1 VRWEHPQRGLI
12 SPSELIPIAEETG
25 LILPLGAWVSEEAC
39 RQTRAWQDEVTGR
52 PLMVSVNV
60 SARQFQS
67 LDLVQSVSDVLK
79 RTGLE
84 PGCLKLELTES
95 LMVQDVDRV
104 IERLRELEGFSIQL
118 AVDDFGTGYSSL
130 AYLRRFPISVL
141 KIDQSF
147 VEKIGTDPQ
156 DDAIVRS
163 IVTLAHELGMQ
174 VIGEGIE
181 TYGQLE
187 LLRQL
192 DCDYGQGFYFSSPL
206 PAHVAQSLLA
216 AQASDEGRVTL
227 FPLTARRI
235 PRVG

>member
-1 VRWEHPQRGLI
+1 MDDAATTITILQELKGL
-12 SPSELIPIAEETG
+12 G
-25 LILPLGAWVSEEAC
+25 VKLG
-39 RQTRAWQDEVTGR
+39 
-52 PLMVSVNV
+52 
-60 SARQFQS
+60 
-67 LDLVQSVSDVLK
+67 
-79 RTGLE
+79 
-84 PGCLKLELTES
+84 
-95 LMVQDVDRV
+95 
-104 IERLRELEGFSIQL
+104 
-118 AVDDFGTGYSSL
+118 VDDFGTGYSSL

-192 DCDYGQGFYFSSPL
+192 DCDYGQGYYFSVPL
-206 PAHVAQSLLA
+206 PAHVAQSLVA
-216 AQASDEGRVTL
+216 AQASDEGRVTI